1 MHRSFAGG
9 LIAALLLAVSAAQA
23 ADFKVDPA
31 HSFVRFKI
39 QHLGYSWLLGGFND
53 VKGGFSY
60 DSADP
65 KAARIDLTIQTA
77 SVDTNHAERD
87 KDIRSER
94 FLNVKKYPT
103 ATFKGAKFT
112 PNGTGGKLEG
122 ELTLHGVTKPIVIA
136 VEKIGE
142 GPDPWGGYRAGFLGS
157 TSLTRSDFGMT
168 QSLGPKSESMRFEL
182 SIEGIRK

>member
-1 MHRSFAGG
+1 MQQPFVRG
-9 LIAALLLAVSAAQA
+9 LITAVLLVGGTAQA
-23 ADFKVDPA
+23 ADFKIDPA

-60 DSADP
+60 DSGDP
-65 KAARIDLTIQTA
+65 RAASIDLTIQTA

-87 KDIRSER
+87 KDVRSER
-94 FLNVKKYPT
+94 FLNVKQYPT
-103 ATFKGAKFT
+103 ATFKSTKFT
-112 PNGTGGKLEG
+112 PNGAGGKLEG
-122 ELTLHGVTKPIVIA
+122 ELSLHGVTKAIVID

-142 GPDPWGGYRAGFLGS
+142 GPDPWGGYRAGFLGT
-157 TSLTRSDFGMT
+157 TSITRSDFGMT

-182 SIEGIRK
+182 TIEGIRQ